1 MNKILIYMLSL
12 TLYTLFLLFW
22 GKNGFKKTNTIR
34 DFCVAGNSLGIFT
47 SIFTFTA
54 TWFSAVSMQSVTGY
68 VYTYGYITILYSVIG
83 WFLGASILIFA
94 ANRIRQYDIMTIPEF
109 FKVRYDSNTLQI
121 LGGLIIVACYIFYMI
136 IQIVGF
142 GFIVS
147 ELLDIHYNIAIFSIY
162 LFIVYTSFGGLFSVS
177 KTDILNF
184 TIVLFGLLIAA
195 IIIIRDI
202 GSITTMHLMASEIS
216 NGNFL
221 KLSSNPLFP
230 PMTVFTLGLAWGLG
244 TAANPQYLTRIL
256 SAKSKNTALHM
267 ISYSVIIMGA
277 LYLFLMILGIGSR
290 VLSLGSSVII
300 PANQVLPH
308 IIKHIIDS
316 PAGGLIFIS
325 VIASAISTA
334 NSQLILIASSFTHDI
349 YSKFKHP
356 NISNDHFIYVA
367 RIIIF
372 ISATM
377 SLFLSI
383 NPPESLLLFGSYI
396 WGIFAVTFLMPL
408 YGGLYWAKATSRGA
422 LWSIISGILA
432 MTIWHPL
439 SIGNTLLQT
448 IHPVFPGFVV
458 AFVFF
463 VVVSLK
469 TQDNNTIN
477 NAMNGDAYEA

>member
-1 MNKILIYMLSL
+1 MNNILVYMLSL

-34 DFCVAGNSLGIFT
+34 DFCVADNSLDIFT

-109 FKVRYDSNTLQI
+109 FKVRYDSNILQI
-121 LGGLIIVACYIFYMI
+121 FGGVIIIACYIFYMI

-147 ELLDIHYNIAIFSIY
+147 ELLDIHYNVAIFSIY

-184 TIVLFGLLIAA
+184 TIVLLGLLVAA
-195 IIIIRDI
+195 TMIIKDI
-202 GSITTMHLMASEIS
+202 GSIQTMHLMAFEIS
-216 NGNFL
+216 DGSLLN
-221 KLSSNPLFP
+221 LSSNPLFP

-256 SAKSKNTALHM
+256 SARNKKTAFHM
-267 ISYSVIIMGA
+267 ISYSVIVMGV

-290 VLSLGSSVII
+290 VIALGSDVII
-300 PANQVLPH
+300 PTNQVLPY
-308 IIKHIIDS
+308 IIKYIIDS

-349 YSKFKHP
+349 YSKFKRPHL
-356 NISNDHFIYVA
+356 SNDHFIYVA

-377 SLFLSI
+377 SLILSI

-408 YGGLYWAKATSRGA
+408 YGGLYWQKATSQGA
-422 LWSIISGILA
+422 LWSILFGLLTMA
-432 MTIWHPL
+432 IWYPL
-439 SIGNTLLQT
+439 SQKSNFLYSV
-448 IHPVFPGFVV
+448 HPVFPGFIMAMVS
-458 AFVFF
+458 FF
-463 VVVSLK
+463 VVSLK
-469 TQDNNTIN
+469 TQDKNTISK
-477 NAMNGDAYEA
+477 AMNGDAYEA